1 MAKKSKRTDNSICS
15 NRKVS
20 RQYEIL
26 ERIECGIVL
35 KGSEVKSLR
44 ERSASIDEAYARLD
58 QNQVWLI
65 GCHIA
70 QYSHDQATTHDS
82 LRKKKLLLRNRE
94 INKIKLKIEQKGL
107 TLVPLKMYF
116 NDRGIAKVLIALAK
130 GKTTS
135 DKRQSLKA
143 REDKRDMDRATRRR
157 R

>member
-1 MAKKSKRTDNSICS
+1 MAKKGKKTDNSICS
-15 NRKVS
+15 NRKAS

-58 QNQVWLI
+58 QNEVWLI
-65 GCHIA
+65 GCHIT
-70 QYSHDQATTHDS
+70 QYSHDQATNHDS

-94 INKIKLKIEQKGL
+94 INKIKLKIEQRGL

-116 NDRGIAKVLIALAK
+116 NDRGIAKVLVALAK
-130 GKTTS
+130 GKSTS
-135 DKRQSLKA
+135 DNGS
-143 REDKRDMDRATRRR
+143 
-157 R
+157 